1 MKHTWRTLNAILTT
15 ITEEEVWELLEFER
29 KTSKRISILM
39 RLHQRYCVLRLE
51 RERLVI
57 LQEARA
63 L

>member
-1 MKHTWRTLNAILTT
+1 MKHTWRTLNNILTK
-15 ITEEEVWELLEFER
+15 ITEEEVWELLQQER

-51 RERLVI
+51 RERIVI
-57 LQEARA
+57 LQEAQA

>member
-1 MKHTWRTLNAILTT
+1 MKHTWRTLNNILTK
-15 ITEEEVWELLEFER
+15 ITEEEVWELLQHER

-51 RERLVI
+51 RERIVI
-57 LQEARA
+57 LQEAQA

>member
-1 MKHTWRTLNAILTT
+1 MKHTWRTLNNILTK
-15 ITEEEVWELLEFER
+15 ITEEEVWELLQAER

-51 RERLVI
+51 RERIVI
-57 LQEARA
+57 LQEAQA